1 MSAPLGEVI
10 ERARVAAGLG
20 LRQLSERLGCSP
32 TYLSLIERGRN
43 QGAPSAAL
51 LEAMARIL
59 HVSADELMWLARRI
73 PDDIIGALLTHRELW
88 DVVRDAARRA
98 GR

>member
-1 MSAPLGEVI
+1 VSAPLGEAI

-20 LRQLSERLGCSP
+20 LRQLADKLGCSP

-43 QGAPSAAL
+43 QGAPSAEL
-51 LEAMARIL
+51 LGAMARTL

-73 PDDIIGALLTHRELW
+73 PDDVVGALLTHRELW
-88 DVVRDAARRA
+88 DVVREAAKRL